1 MPKLSDFHFST
12 CQKDDICQLIN
23 FAKKMKSSGYVS
35 FLPQDEQTFL
45 NKYTREDNPDILN
58 LFLLKDGEDNIIGCT
73 GYVPFKGLFASKALE
88 GFIADDAFIDPDF
101 RKPYPGLAPLFARSY
116 EQLIRRD
123 KLLALACPVD
133 IDTANR
139 FKKVQ
144 WAGFTW
150 LYKFNHMTIANISPE
165 LDSSIKVEKI
175 NIFPDDMGVFFQKIS
190 RQHEFIL
197 NASLDMLNWNY
208 FKKPFS
214 DNIVLSA
221 KKDGQIIGYIVLK
234 QKDCD
239 IHIVDVTVD
248 LEHPQAVLFLI
259 YEAFVYC
266 SQRSVSITFCYLSH
280 QRYIDI
286 FKRSGFECCLE
297 LECLFFKVG
306 MVLYSSIDQETF
318 HSSDKSAYHFN
329 GFTSHVN

>member
-208 FKKPFS
+208 FKK
-214 DNIVLSA
+214 
-221 KKDGQIIGYIVLK
+221 
-234 QKDCD
+234 
-239 IHIVDVTVD
+239 
-248 LEHPQAVLFLI
+248 
-259 YEAFVYC
+259 
-266 SQRSVSITFCYLSH
+266 
-280 QRYIDI
+280 
-286 FKRSGFECCLE
+286 
-297 LECLFFKVG
+297 
-306 MVLYSSIDQETF
+306 
-318 HSSDKSAYHFN
+318 
-329 GFTSHVN
+329 